1 MEHKIDRLSELPEP
15 VVEHIL
21 SFIPLK
27 KILQLSTLS
36 KRWQKV
42 WTLFPIPQFNSKFY
56 ESNLYEISG
65 NEKKQKITM
74 KSEEFN
80 YFVERTLVSRC
91 RQKLR
96 INKFNL
102 KIWIMDELDYVV
114 ANRWIGYAIES
125 NVKELNLGLKSYAYS
140 SQKKLDEYQ
149 VPESILRAKSII
161 LLKLSASNLK
171 SKSSYNDINLS
182 SLRKLILSQVD
193 MDDQIFSSL
202 IYGCPVLEEIEIAQC
217 YGLKNIHLP
226 ACLPKLMAIAL
237 LYDCNGLESFEV
249 EAPNLKKL
257 VLNSPIVTDKWL
269 HSVLSKHPLI
279 ESLVLKFCDMLER
292 IKISSDRM
300 KSLIICQC
308 SYLVE
313 VNIVT
318 PNLHRLGYSGD
329 VIPFSPNDFTLL
341 EVSLHFSRKTSL
353 DVETIEFLAKLGHP
367 KLLSMTCSGC
377 GKVLYFLLFD
387 SPIVYFVHQLLSFV
401 IKI

>member
-1 MEHKIDRLSELPEP
+1 
-15 VVEHIL
+15 
-21 SFIPLK
+21 
-27 KILQLSTLS
+27 
-36 KRWQKV
+36 
-42 WTLFPIPQFNSKFY
+42 
-56 ESNLYEISG
+56 
-65 NEKKQKITM
+65 
-74 KSEEFN
+74 
-80 YFVERTLVSRC
+80 
-91 RQKLR
+91 
-96 INKFNL
+96 
-102 KIWIMDELDYVV
+102 MDELDYVV

-125 NVKELNLGLKSYAYS
+125 NVKELNLGLKSCAYS
-140 SQKKLDEYQ
+140 SQKKPEEYQ

-182 SLRKLILSQVD
+182 SLRKLILSRVD

-226 ACLPKLMAIAL
+226 ACLPKLTAIAL

-249 EAPNLKKL
+249 EAPNLKTL

-269 HSVLSKHPLI
+269 HSILSKHPLI
-279 ESLVLKFCDMLER
+279 ESLALKSCDMLER

-318 PNLHRLGYSGD
+318 PNLYRLGYSGD

-367 KLLSMTCSGC
+367 KLSMSCSGC
-377 GKVLYFLLFD
+377 GKSLIAPKELRETLPSPLYNVKHLKLKVWYHVYDRMRDEIIELVDSLLWISPLLEILLIEWETGDNISFKFSYETPVYKSKNPGCCKFL
-387 SPIVYFVHQLLSFV
+387 PILCWRHCLKT
-401 IKI
+401 IKIDESGRSADVKALKKYFHKNAEILESIL

>member
-1 MEHKIDRLSELPEP
+1 MEHKIDRLSELSEQ

-65 NEKKQKITM
+65 NEKKRKIKI

-80 YFVERTLVSRC
+80 YFVERTLVCRC
-91 RQKLR
+91 RQKLS
-96 INKFNL
+96 INMFNL
-102 KIWIMDELDYVV
+102 KIRVMCEPDYVV
-114 ANRWIGYAIES
+114 ANRWIGYAIKS
-125 NVKELNLGLKSYAYS
+125 NVKELNLGLKSYVYS
-140 SQKKLDEYQ
+140 SEEKPDEYQ

-161 LLKLSASNLK
+161 LLNLFGGNLK

-182 SLRKLILSQVD
+182 SLRKLVLSRVD
-193 MDDQIFSSL
+193 MDDQIFRSL
-202 IYGCPVLEEIEIAQC
+202 IYGCPVLEEIEIGRC

-226 ACLPKLMAIAL
+226 ACLPKLMSIKL
-237 LYDCNGLESFEV
+237 LFCYEELESFEM

-269 HSVLSKHPLI
+269 HGFLSKHPLI
-279 ESLVLKFCDMLER
+279 ESLELSYFCLLER
-292 IKISSDRM
+292 IKISSDHM
-300 KSLIICQC
+300 KSLIIGQY
-308 SYLVE
+308 SNLVE

-318 PNLHRLGYSGD
+318 PNLQRLGYWGK
-329 VIPFSPNDFTLL
+329 VISFSSNAFTLS
-341 EVSLHFSRKTSL
+341 EASLKFSINTSL
-353 DVETIEFLAKLGHP
+353 NVETIEFLTNLSHP
-367 KLLSMTCSGC
+367 KLLTWSTFYD
-377 GKVLYFLLFD
+377 KVFYFLLFD
-387 SPIVYFVHQLLSFV
+387 SLIVFLYINYYHLL
-401 IKI
+401 